1 MTLTL
6 EAQLDLATEFRI
18 PCTNETGGYAEVVV
32 ERSAASK
39 LWAVTDGSFT
49 GRQAWHDGAW
59 RYVSGIGRAVAYR
72 HSREEALGQQVAAI
86 EGAAIDARV
95 AAFRAAHAAGG
106 A

>member
-6 EAQLDLATEFRI
+6 QAQLDLATEFRI

-32 ERSAASK
+32 ERSAASR

-59 RYVSGIGRAVAYR
+59 HYVSDIGRATAYR
-72 HSREEALGQQVAAI
+72 HSREDALALGQQVAQI
-86 EGAAIDARV
+86 EGTAIDARV
-95 AAFRAAHAAGG
+95 AALRAQMTA
-106 A
+106 

>member
-18 PCTNETGGYAEVVV
+18 PCTNQAGGYAEVVV

-49 GRQAWHDGAW
+49 GRQAWHNDAW
-59 RYVSGIGRAVAYR
+59 HHISDIGRSVAYR
-72 HSREEALGQQVAAI
+72 HSREDALALGQQVAAI
-86 EGAAIDARV
+86 EGQAIDARV
-95 AAFRAAHAAGG
+95 AELRAQMTA
-106 A
+106 